1 MNILIT
7 GSSGFIGR
15 NFIKLS
21 SGLNIREVDLLTT
34 SPEEVDF
41 SGIDSVLHLAAIVHH
56 KDAVPVDQYFKI
68 NRDLAYEMA
77 LKSKEHSVNQFVLIS
92 TSKVYGDSSPLQD
105 AWNEKSVCNPID
117 PYSQSKYEAEK
128 LVGSLADD
136 KFKVAIIRPPL
147 VYGPRVK
154 ANMLNLIKMVDI
166 CPILPFKGINNRRSM
181 VYVGNLVA
189 LLQHVIEKQAS
200 GVFLT
205 GDLNPISTSKLVE
218 IIAHCLNKRRIMIKT
233 PKLILRIAG
242 MVKPEIL
249 ERLYGSFVL
258 DNSITNSSL
267 QFIPPYSCQEGIAEM
282 VKWYKALEN

>member
-41 SGIDSVLHLAAIVHH
+41 SGIDSVLH
-56 KDAVPVDQYFKI
+56 
-68 NRDLAYEMA
+68 LAYEMA

-154 ANMLNLIKMVDI
+154 ANMLNLIKMVDM
-166 CPILPFKGINNRRSM
+166 CPILPVS
-181 VYVGNLVA
+181 
-189 LLQHVIEKQAS
+189 
-200 GVFLT
+200 
-205 GDLNPISTSKLVE
+205 
-218 IIAHCLNKRRIMIKT
+218 
-233 PKLILRIAG
+233 
-242 MVKPEIL
+242 
-249 ERLYGSFVL
+249 
-258 DNSITNSSL
+258 
-267 QFIPPYSCQEGIAEM
+267 
-282 VKWYKALEN
+282 